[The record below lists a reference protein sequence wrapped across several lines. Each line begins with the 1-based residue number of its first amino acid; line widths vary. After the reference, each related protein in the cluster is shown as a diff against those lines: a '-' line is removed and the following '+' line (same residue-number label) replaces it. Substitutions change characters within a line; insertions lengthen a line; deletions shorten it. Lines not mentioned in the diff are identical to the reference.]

1 MKGLSDLIAFFT
13 GARAPLKQALEEAN
27 AAKQGLR
34 RAVANLKSE
43 PIDMLNAVSKVAKD
57 G

>member
-13 GARAPLKQALEEAN
+13 GARAPLKQALEDAD